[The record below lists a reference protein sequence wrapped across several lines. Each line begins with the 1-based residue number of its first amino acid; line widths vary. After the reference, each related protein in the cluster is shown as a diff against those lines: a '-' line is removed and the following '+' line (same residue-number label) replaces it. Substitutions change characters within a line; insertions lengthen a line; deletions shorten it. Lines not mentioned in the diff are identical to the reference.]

1 MRAAVLDTFGG
12 RPSTAEVE
20 VAAIL
25 PQEVRV
31 RVAATGVCH
40 SDRHGQTGGN
50 PALGLPVVL
59 GHEAAGEVLEV
70 GGAVRGVQ
78 PGDHVVISPAGS
90 CGTCAWCSRG
100 LPQHCTDLARSRPD
114 GHPPRLSLEGGPL
127 TQFVG
132 IGAFAEEV
140 LVPGSALAV
149 VPRELPWEQAALL
162 GCAVVTGVGAARHTA
177 RVGFGDTV
185 AVIGCGGVGLS
196 AIQGALL
203 CGASRVVAVDMV
215 PAKLALAS
223 RLGATDTV
231 DASAADPVAAVLD
244 LTGGV
249 DHVLEVVGRPATVE
263 QAFAMLGTRGTAT
276 VVGLAHAGDT
286 LSLPSPALLGERR
299 LQGSRLG
306 GTRLRVD
313 VPLYAQMYAAG
324 RLDLDVLLGRTVGLE
339 DVADALDGL
348 DAADT
353 ARTVVTF

>member
-1 MRAAVLDTFGG
+1 MRAAVLENVGG
-12 RPSTAEVE
+12 RPRTVEVD

-50 PALGLPVVL
+50 PALNLPVVL
-59 GHEAAGEVLEV
+59 GHEAAGEVVEV
-70 GGAVRGVQ
+70 GSAVRGVH

-90 CGTCAWCSRG
+90 CGTCPWCSRG
-100 LPQHCTDLARSRPD
+100 LPQHCTDLSRTRPD
-114 GHPPRLSLEGGPL
+114 GYPPRLSLDGDPL

-140 LVPGSALAV
+140 LVPESALAV
-149 VPRELPWEQAALL
+149 VPGELPWEQAALL

-177 RVGFGDTV
+177 RIGFGDTV
-185 AVIGCGGVGLS
+185 AVIGCGGVGLA

-203 CGASRVVAVDMV
+203 CGASRVVAVDTV
-215 PAKLALAS
+215 AEKLALA
-223 RLGATDTV
+223 RHLGATDTV
-231 DASAADPVAAVLD
+231 DASAVDPVAAVTD

-286 LSLPSPALLGERR
+286 LTIPSPALLGERR

-313 VPLYAQMYAAG
+313 VPLYARMYAAG
-324 RLDLDVLLGRTVGLE
+324 RLDLDVLLGRSVGLD
-339 DVADALDGL
+339 DVADALDAL
-348 DAADT
+348 DSAST